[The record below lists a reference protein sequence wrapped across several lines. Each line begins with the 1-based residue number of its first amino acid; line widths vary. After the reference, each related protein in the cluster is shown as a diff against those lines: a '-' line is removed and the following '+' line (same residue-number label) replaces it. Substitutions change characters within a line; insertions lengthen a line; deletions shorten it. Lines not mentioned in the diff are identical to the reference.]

1 MKQLKITKSKA
12 RKHIPIIN
20 EYLKSEDFN
29 FGKFSKTIVETEL
42 LVEEKE
48 DYIIGAFQDLERS
61 HVLAMSHLH
70 GRNYAELIAELR
82 EEGEEI
88 NKIRWLNARRVV
100 SMVQEFENCGKSM
113 QQLVIAG
120 MQGVKNAAFAYNF
133 NPNMNFG
140 NFATSIIR
148 RHIELYIQNG
158 DSIFAELD
166 KEYEEF
172 HSKANNAYCEYCQK
186 NGQLFDLVRFN
197 SKGHIENLFANAK
210 ISRCRNEIIKVAN
223 CVEWK
228 MVDTAVHLPY
238 DYDERNKFI
247 RSKPFIV
254 QDALYNGEC
263 KDFVKVAGCEWF
275 ICTVH
280 EEVRIPVLELTDR
293 NSMRNAFESLMEILE
308 NLIER
313 KTMSFSEWRAEMG
326 I

>member
-1 MKQLKITKSKA
+1 VSQILDSKGWFVLDCDQITKQLYQKQATTDAIS
-12 RKHIPIIN
+12 I
-20 EYLKSEDFN
+20 N
-29 FGKFSKTIVETEL
+29 FGSEFVVDGRVDTKKL
-42 LVEEKE
+42 
-48 DYIIGAFQDLERS
+48 GAYVFADQSR
-61 HVLAMSHLH
+61 VQ
-70 GRNYAELIAELR
+70 
-82 EEGEEI
+82 
-88 NKIRWLNARRVV
+88 KLNQV
-100 SMVQEFENCGKSM
+100 MHP
-113 QQLVIAG
+113 L
-120 MQGVKNAAFAYNF
+120 
-133 NPNMNFG
+133 
-140 NFATSIIR
+140 
-148 RHIELYIQNG
+148 
-158 DSIFAELD
+158 IFAELD

-228 MVDTAVHLPY
+228 MVDTAVHLPD